1 MQKITKKIILSF
13 FSLLLIVTVLGTS
26 TYAWFTIGQTVMIEE
41 FEMDV
46 ESGDGL
52 EFAFVSKNKVD
63 LKNNEGLEFVSIL
76 DGKTIK
82 GLIAA
87 DYGWNENEAL
97 EMFKMKDFTSKD
109 GKNIE
114 EMVKPIENKDIP
126 LMPANASNGGFVEFT
141 LRFRTEKAALS
152 HLVWSYVS
160 LDSEGVNDINPGFK
174 FPTPTFTKE
183 GKRRE
188 VFPKSDDEYYID
200 YTYKAADAARIA
212 IEGYVLDDEVANK
225 YLNSVV
231 VYEKEERDFED
242 KNEKESFYGNSVL
255 SNNQPNFDEGNLYY
269 FKKTYSSAI
278 DVIHKDYRAAK
289 TIQSLT
295 EYYEDPEDDPIE
307 VQIVLGTF
315 KVLDE
320 ESEVEDP
327 YLYTDITIRIYIEG
341 FDAEAFN
348 VILNDKLSIMMQ
360 FSVVADEELNVN
372 SNLTME
378 ELVNI
383 IED

>member
-114 EMVKPIENKDIP
+114 EMVKPIEDKDIP
-126 LMPANASNGGFVEFT
+126 LMPA
-141 LRFRTEKAALS
+141 
-152 HLVWSYVS
+152 
-160 LDSEGVNDINPGFK
+160 
-174 FPTPTFTKE
+174 
-183 GKRRE
+183 
-188 VFPKSDDEYYID
+188 
-200 YTYKAADAARIA
+200 
-212 IEGYVLDDEVANK
+212 
-225 YLNSVV
+225 
-231 VYEKEERDFED
+231 
-242 KNEKESFYGNSVL
+242 
-255 SNNQPNFDEGNLYY
+255 
-269 FKKTYSSAI
+269 
-278 DVIHKDYRAAK
+278 
-289 TIQSLT
+289 
-295 EYYEDPEDDPIE
+295 
-307 VQIVLGTF
+307 
-315 KVLDE
+315 
-320 ESEVEDP
+320 
-327 YLYTDITIRIYIEG
+327 
-341 FDAEAFN
+341 
-348 VILNDKLSIMMQ
+348 
-360 FSVVADEELNVN
+360 
-372 SNLTME
+372 
-378 ELVNI
+378 
-383 IED
+383 